1 MPVSSGYRKPMSPV
15 KPYARAARPPIV
27 PHHFANYNEV
37 SSEKPFDG
45 GAHFYATTEEARFV
59 NAQADLYNGR

>member
-1 MPVSSGYRKPMSPV
+1 M
-15 KPYARAARPPIV
+15 KPYARTARPPIV

-45 GAHFYATTEEARFV
+45 GAHFYAAEENRFAKGQV
-59 NAQADLYNGR
+59 DLYNGRPARR